1 MFLFFFSLS
10 AQSLALVL
18 ALLPHWRAILAAY
31 VSPSQ
36 RLLLSEFDSVS
47 SDLERHLGQLYA
59 KLVYPSFF
67 STLDILNSL

>member
-1 MFLFFFSLS
+1 SSTSADVSLSLLSLS

-59 KLVYPSFF
+59 KLV
-67 STLDILNSL
+67 